1 MKLLMGKFKL
11 YANTNYMQIQI
22 QIQIKYKLYAN
33 TNTNTKTIKAT
44 HQGKEGQNLAG
55 KYDEA
60 NNGEGPKNID
70 NLAVGSQP

>member
-1 MKLLMGKFKL
+1 M
-11 YANTNYMQIQI
+11 
-22 QIQIKYKLYAN
+22 YAN
-33 TNTNTKTIKAT
+33 TNTNANTKTIKAT